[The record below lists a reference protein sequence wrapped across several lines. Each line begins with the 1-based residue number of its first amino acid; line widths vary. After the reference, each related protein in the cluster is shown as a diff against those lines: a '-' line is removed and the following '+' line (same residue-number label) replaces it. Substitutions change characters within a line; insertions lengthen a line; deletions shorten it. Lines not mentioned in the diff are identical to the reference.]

1 MKKKFFQIGFLMLF
15 CASGYAQ
22 QDIMMHALPNVFQ
35 RSYVNPAYDPGK
47 GVHIGLPFMS
57 SLSVHHQNTVF
68 NPSRLFSTQEGQTV
82 LDSEYFLS
90 NIKDENYIGV
100 DIASDIFSLGLS
112 VKQHSFSLA
121 IRERIFAQITLPG
134 DLLRFPFTGNGDFE
148 ATGNSLDFSG
158 LAVDLSRYTEYGL
171 GWQMTTETGWKLGA
185 RAKYLLGKENIRTNR
200 SNIRWTT
207 DTETYAWS
215 YQGDMEVQ
223 TSGVAYL
230 LDSLDGNG
238 ILENGNFTQYLFS
251 GQNSGVGL
259 DLGIGKDITD
269 RFSAYAS
276 VVDIGNLSWKK
287 GNRNFNASGN
297 EFSFVGIE
305 LTEAILGADSAFS
318 DSLDSAIDGLLESLE
333 STLETEENT
342 ASYNS
347 PLRTRLHA
355 NFTYRVLQTA
365 KMRGILGL
373 VVQADLFNRIETP
386 SFTLMYSHSF
396 NEKLTLATSYGIN
409 DGDFSNVG
417 LAVSFMSGPL
427 VFYATVDNIM
437 WAQMSNLR
445 FGDRQ
450 EPTTYPSFSK
460 NATLHLGM
468 NIKLGKLDTP
478 KVPRARTD

>member
-1 MKKKFFQIGFLMLF
+1 MKKLLQFGFILLCSTM
-15 CASGYAQ
+15 SYAQ

-35 RSYVNPAYDPGK
+35 RSYVNPAYDPGR
-47 GVHIGLPFMS
+47 GIHIGLPFMS

-68 NPSRLFSTQEGQTV
+68 NPSRLFNTVEGRTV

-100 DIASDIFSLGLS
+100 DITSDIFSLGLS
-112 VKQHSFSLA
+112 VKKHSFSLA
-121 IRERIFAQITLPG
+121 IRERIFAQVTLPG

-148 ATGNSLDFSG
+148 ATGNTLDFSG
-158 LAVDLSRYTEYGL
+158 LAVDLSRYTEYGI
-171 GWQMTTETGWKLGA
+171 GWQMTTETGWNLGA
-185 RAKYLLGKENIRTNR
+185 RVKYLVGKENVRTDR
-200 SNIRWTT
+200 SNMRWTT
-207 DTETYAWS
+207 DAETYAWS
-215 YQGDMEVQ
+215 YQGEMQVQ
-223 TSGVAYL
+223 TSGVDYL

-238 ILENGNFTQYLFS
+238 LLENGNFTHYLFK

-259 DLGIGKDITD
+259 DMGIGKDITD

-276 VVDIGNLSWKK
+276 IVDIGSLSWKK

-333 STLETEENT
+333 STLDTDENT
-342 ASYNS
+342 DSYKS

-355 NFTYRVLQTA
+355 NFTYRILQSG
-365 KMRGILGL
+365 KMRGVLGL

-396 NEKLTLATSYGIN
+396 NDVLTLATSYGIN
-409 DGDFSNVG
+409 DGDYANLG
-417 LAVSFMSGPL
+417 LAMSVKSGPM
-427 VFYATVDNIM
+427 VFYMTVDNIM

-450 EPTTYPSFSK
+450 EPTTYPAFSK
-460 NATLHLGM
+460 NAALHLGM
-468 NIKLGKLDTP
+468 NLKLGKTDAP
-478 KVPRARTD
+478 KIPRSMTE